1 MQKIL
6 IVDDEESICE
16 ILQFNL
22 EIEGY
27 EADVAYSAEQALKMD
42 LKSYS
47 LILLDIMMGGMSG
60 FKMAQLLKKDP
71 ATASIPIIFCTAKD
85 TEDNK
90 IAGLTLGADDY
101 ISKPFSVREVVARVK
116 SVLRRCTQQPQVQV
130 QPQQAQPRTE
140 MDGDSITYN
149 GLRLDLL
156 KHKCYIDSITYNGL
170 RLDLLK
176 HKCYIDGQEVQL
188 TKKEME
194 IMVLFLRNSGR
205 VLSREEILHNVWS
218 DEVVVLDRTIDV
230 NITRLR
236 KKIGEY
242 GKFIVTR
249 QGYGYGFDV

>member
-60 FKMAQLLKKDP
+60 FKMAQMLKKDP
-71 ATASIPIIFCTAKD
+71 ETASIPIIFCTAKD

-116 SVLRRCTQQPQVQV
+116 SVLRRCAQQPQAQV
-130 QPQQAQPRTE
+130 HPQRAQSRTE
-140 MDGDSITYN
+140 MDG
-149 GLRLDLL
+149 
-156 KHKCYIDSITYNGL
+156 DSITYNGL

>member
-1 MQKIL
+1 MQRIL
-6 IVDDEESICE
+6 VVDDEESICE

-27 EADVAYSAEQALKMD
+27 DVDVAYSAEQALRMD
-42 LKSYS
+42 IRSYS

-60 FKMAQLLKKDP
+60 FKMAQMLKKDP
-71 ATASIPIIFCTAKD
+71 ETASIPIIFCTAKD

-116 SVLRRCTQQPQVQV
+116 SVLRRCAQQPQAQV
-130 QPQQAQPRTE
+130 HPQRAQSRTE
-140 MDGDSITYN
+140 MDG
-149 GLRLDLL
+149 
-156 KHKCYIDSITYNGL
+156 DSITYNGL

>member
-60 FKMAQLLKKDP
+60 FKMAQMLKKDHE
-71 ATASIPIIFCTAKD
+71 TASIPIIFCTAKD

-130 QPQQAQPRTE
+130 QPQQIQPRTE
-140 MDGDSITYN
+140 MDG
-149 GLRLDLL
+149 
-156 KHKCYIDSITYNGL
+156 DSITYNGL

>member
-130 QPQQAQPRTE
+130 QPQQIQPRTE
-140 MDGDSITYN
+140 MDG
-149 GLRLDLL
+149 
-156 KHKCYIDSITYNGL
+156 DSITYNGL

>member
-60 FKMAQLLKKDP
+60 FKMAQMLKKD
-71 ATASIPIIFCTAKD
+71 AETASIPIIFCTAKD

-130 QPQQAQPRTE
+130 QPQQTQPRTE
-140 MDGDSITYN
+140 MDG
-149 GLRLDLL
+149 
-156 KHKCYIDSITYNGL
+156 DSITYNGL

>member
-60 FKMAQLLKKDP
+60 FKMAQMLKKDP
-71 ATASIPIIFCTAKD
+71 ETASIPIIFCTAKD

-130 QPQQAQPRTE
+130 QPQQTQSRTE
-140 MDGDSITYN
+140 MDG
-149 GLRLDLL
+149 
-156 KHKCYIDSITYNGL
+156 DSITYNGL

>member
-116 SVLRRCTQQPQVQV
+116 SVLRRCTQQPQVQAH
-130 QPQQAQPRTE
+130 PQQTQPRTE
-140 MDGDSITYN
+140 MDG
-149 GLRLDLL
+149 
-156 KHKCYIDSITYNGL
+156 DSITYNGL

>member
-60 FKMAQLLKKDP
+60 FKMAQMLKKDP
-71 ATASIPIIFCTAKD
+71 ETASIPIIFCTAKD

-130 QPQQAQPRTE
+130 QPQQIQPRTE
-140 MDGDSITYN
+140 MDG
-149 GLRLDLL
+149 
-156 KHKCYIDSITYNGL
+156 DSITYNGL

-218 DEVVVLDRTIDV
+218 DEVVVLDRSIDV

>member
-60 FKMAQLLKKDP
+60 FKMAQMLKKDP
-71 ATASIPIIFCTAKD
+71 DTASIPIIFCTAKD

-130 QPQQAQPRTE
+130 QPQQIQPRTE
-140 MDGDSITYN
+140 MDG
-149 GLRLDLL
+149 
-156 KHKCYIDSITYNGL
+156 DSITYNGL

>member
-1 MQKIL
+1 MQRIL

-22 EIEGY
+22 EVEGY
-27 EADVAYSAEQALKMD
+27 EVEVAYSAEEALGKD
-42 LKSYS
+42 IKSFS

-60 FKMAQLLKKDP
+60 FKMAQMLKKDP
-71 ATASIPIIFCTAKD
+71 ETASIPIIFCTAKD

-130 QPQQAQPRTE
+130 QPQQIQPRTE
-140 MDGDSITYN
+140 MDG
-149 GLRLDLL
+149 
-156 KHKCYIDSITYNGL
+156 DSITYNGL

>member
-27 EADVAYSAEQALKMD
+27 DVDVAYSAEQALRMD
-42 LKSYS
+42 IRSYS

-60 FKMAQLLKKDP
+60 FKMAQMLKKDP
-71 ATASIPIIFCTAKD
+71 ETASIPIIFCTAKD

-116 SVLRRCTQQPQVQV
+116 SVLRRCAQQPQAQV
-130 QPQQAQPRTE
+130 YPQQTQSRTE
-140 MDGDSITYN
+140 MDG
-149 GLRLDLL
+149 
-156 KHKCYIDSITYNGL
+156 DSITYNGL

>member
-22 EIEGY
+22 EIEGF

-42 LKSYS
+42 LRSYS
-47 LILLDIMMGGMSG
+47 LILLDVMMGGMSG
-60 FKMAQLLKKDP
+60 FKMAQMLKKDP
-71 ATASIPIIFCTAKD
+71 ETASIPIIFCTAKD

-116 SVLRRCTQQPQVQV
+116 SVLRRCAPRPSV
-130 QPQQAQPRTE
+130 QAQHQPEHHETE
-140 MDGDSITYN
+140 SDSIV
-149 GLRLDLL
+149 
-156 KHKCYIDSITYNGL
+156 YNGL

-176 HKCYIDGQEVQL
+176 HKCYIDGEEVQL

-194 IMVLFLRNSGR
+194 IMILFLRNSDR

-242 GKFIVTR
+242 GKYIVTR

>member
-1 MQKIL
+1 MRMQKIL

-27 EADVAYSAEQALKMD
+27 ETDVAYSAEQALQMD
-42 LKSYS
+42 LQSYS

-71 ATASIPIIFCTAKD
+71 VTASIPIIFCTAKD

-116 SVLRRCTQQPQVQV
+116 SVLRRCTPPGQQSPRSSVT
-130 QPQQAQPRTE
+130 AAPRTE
-140 MDGDSITYN
+140 MDGESIV
-149 GLRLDLL
+149 
-156 KHKCYIDSITYNGL
+156 YNGL

-176 HKCYIDGQEVQL
+176 HKCYIDGQEIQL

-194 IMVLFLRNSGR
+194 IMILFLRNSGR

-242 GKFIVTR
+242 GKYIVTR

>member
-60 FKMAQLLKKDP
+60 FKMAQMLKKDP
-71 ATASIPIIFCTAKD
+71 ETASIPIIFCTAKD

-140 MDGDSITYN
+140 MDG
-149 GLRLDLL
+149 
-156 KHKCYIDSITYNGL
+156 DSITYNGL

>member
-60 FKMAQLLKKDP
+60 FKMAQMLKKDP
-71 ATASIPIIFCTAKD
+71 ETASIPIIFCTAKD

-116 SVLRRCTQQPQVQV
+116 SVLRRCTQQPQVQAH
-130 QPQQAQPRTE
+130 PQQTQPRTE
-140 MDGDSITYN
+140 MDG
-149 GLRLDLL
+149 
-156 KHKCYIDSITYNGL
+156 DSITYNGL

-230 NITRLR
+230 NITR
-236 KKIGEY
+236 Y
-242 GKFIVTR
+242 A
-249 QGYGYGFDV
+249 

>member
-1 MQKIL
+1 MQRIL

-22 EIEGY
+22 EVEGY
-27 EADVAYSAEQALKMD
+27 EVEVAYSAEEALGKD
-42 LKSYS
+42 IKSFS

-60 FKMAQLLKKDP
+60 FKMAQMLKKDP
-71 ATASIPIIFCTAKD
+71 ATVSIPIIFCTAKD

-116 SVLRRCTQQPQVQV
+116 SVLRRCAP
-130 QPQQAQPRTE
+130 QAQQSPVKPQPDVPASRTE
-140 MDGDSITYN
+140 MSG
-149 GLRLDLL
+149 
-156 KHKCYIDSITYNGL
+156 DSITYNGL

-194 IMVLFLRNSGR
+194 IMILFLRNSGR

-242 GKFIVTR
+242 GRYIVTR

>member
-130 QPQQAQPRTE
+130 QPQQTQSRTE
-140 MDGDSITYN
+140 MDG
-149 GLRLDLL
+149 
-156 KHKCYIDSITYNGL
+156 DSITYNGL

>member
-101 ISKPFSVREVVARVK
+101 ISKPFSGREGVAGVK
-116 SVLRRCTQQPQVQV
+116 SGRRRCTPQPQVQV

-140 MDGDSITYN
+140 MDG
-149 GLRLDLL
+149 
-156 KHKCYIDSITYNGL
+156 DSITYNGL

>member
-1 MQKIL
+1 MRMQKIL
-6 IVDDEESICE
+6 VVDDEETICE

-22 EIEGY
+22 EIEGF

-60 FKMAQLLKKDP
+60 FKMAQMLKKDP

-116 SVLRRCTQQPQVQV
+116 SVLRRCAQQPQSQQV
-130 QPQQAQPRTE
+130 KPAGKADV
-140 MDGDSITYN
+140 DGESI
-149 GLRLDLL
+149 
-156 KHKCYIDSITYNGL
+156 SYNGL

-176 HKCYIDGQEVQL
+176 HKCYIDGAEVQL

-194 IMVLFLRNSGR
+194 IMTLFLRNSGR

-242 GKFIVTR
+242 GKYIVTR

>member
-1 MQKIL
+1 MRMQKIL

-116 SVLRRCTQQPQVQV
+116 SVLRRCAQQPHV
-130 QPQQAQPRTE
+130 QAQHVSSQTE
-140 MDGDSITYN
+140 VDG
-149 GLRLDLL
+149 
-156 KHKCYIDSITYNGL
+156 DSITYNGL

-194 IMVLFLRNSGR
+194 IMILFLRNSGR

>member
-116 SVLRRCTQQPQVQV
+116 SVLRRCAQQPHV
-130 QPQQAQPRTE
+130 QAQHVSSQTE
-140 MDGDSITYN
+140 VDGDS
-149 GLRLDLL
+149 L
-156 KHKCYIDSITYNGL
+156 TYNGL

-188 TKKEME
+188 T
-194 IMVLFLRNSGR
+194 GR

>member
-1 MQKIL
+1 MQQIL

-60 FKMAQLLKKDP
+60 FKMAQMLKKDP
-71 ATASIPIIFCTAKD
+71 ETASIPIIFCTAKD

-130 QPQQAQPRTE
+130 QPQQIQPRTE
-140 MDGDSITYN
+140 MDG
-149 GLRLDLL
+149 
-156 KHKCYIDSITYNGL
+156 DSITYNGL

>member
-116 SVLRRCTQQPQVQV
+116 SVLRRCTQQSQVQV
-130 QPQQAQPRTE
+130 QPQQIQPRTE
-140 MDGDSITYN
+140 MDG
-149 GLRLDLL
+149 
-156 KHKCYIDSITYNGL
+156 DSITYNGL

>member
-1 MQKIL
+1 MRMQKIL

-60 FKMAQLLKKDP
+60 FKMAQMLKKDP
-71 ATASIPIIFCTAKD
+71 ETASIPIIFCTAKD

-116 SVLRRCTQQPQVQV
+116 SVLRRCTQQPQVQAH
-130 QPQQAQPRTE
+130 PQQTQPRTE
-140 MDGDSITYN
+140 MDG
-149 GLRLDLL
+149 
-156 KHKCYIDSITYNGL
+156 DSITYNGL

-194 IMVLFLRNSGR
+194 IMILFLRNSGR

>member
-1 MQKIL
+1 MRMQKIL

-116 SVLRRCTQQPQVQV
+116 SVLRRCAQQPHV
-130 QPQQAQPRTE
+130 QAQHVSSQTE
-140 MDGDSITYN
+140 VDGDS
-149 GLRLDLL
+149 L
-156 KHKCYIDSITYNGL
+156 TYNGL

-176 HKCYIDGQEVQL
+176 HKCYIDG
-188 TKKEME
+188 
-194 IMVLFLRNSGR
+194 
-205 VLSREEILHNVWS
+205 LSREEILHNVWS

>member
-1 MQKIL
+1 MRMQKIL

-101 ISKPFSVREVVARVK
+101 ISKPFSVREV
-116 SVLRRCTQQPQVQV
+116 
-130 QPQQAQPRTE
+130 AQHVSSQTE
-140 MDGDSITYN
+140 VDGDS
-149 GLRLDLL
+149 L
-156 KHKCYIDSITYNGL
+156 TYNGL

-194 IMVLFLRNSGR
+194 IMILFLRNSGR

>member
-60 FKMAQLLKKDP
+60 FKMAQMLKKDP
-71 ATASIPIIFCTAKD
+71 ETASIPIIFCTAKD

-116 SVLRRCTQQPQVQV
+116 SVLRRCTQQPQVQAH
-130 QPQQAQPRTE
+130 PQQTQPRTE
-140 MDGDSITYN
+140 MDG
-149 GLRLDLL
+149 
-156 KHKCYIDSITYNGL
+156 DSITYNGL